1 MIKVYG
7 DIMLDRWIIGKADRV
22 SPEADVLIL
31 NENKQ
36 TFNLGG
42 AANLA
47 INLKSIDVDVE
58 LYGSIGKDKE
68 GLRVLK
74 LLAYTDINAN
84 LTNDSEITTTK
95 TRLVGDTGQHL
106 LRWDREKEYNGNEA
120 IERLKQNLE
129 VDFLKQNN
137 SIVVISD
144 YNKGTVTEE
153 TVEELLGI
161 ADIKLFVD
169 PKQDAR
175 FYDGAFLVKPNM
187 KEYEEW
193 NGAYNKTSA
202 LEFMRDHGWTW
213 LIVTAGANGIHVLNK
228 NGDYNYFKE
237 DTKEVSDVT
246 GAGDIVLA
254 VIVYAYN
261 KGLSIPSACELAS
274 YAATRSVEK
283 RGVVPVTLDDLDKGI
298 VWTNGVFDILHTGHL
313 KLLRHAHKLGKRLV
327 VGVNSDASVRRLKGE
342 NRPINNE
349 LKRKETLEELG
360 FIDEVIIFDEDTPID
375 TIKKIKPNIIVKGDD
390 YTVETTVGNE
400 MAKVVIFPRVEGH
413 STTDLIKKIK
423 Q

>member
-31 NENKQ
+31 NEHHQ

-47 INLKSIDVDVE
+47 INLKNINVDIE
-58 LYGSIGKDKE
+58 LYGAIGTDKE
-68 GLRVLK
+68 GIKVLK
-74 LLAYTDINAN
+74 LLENTDVIVN
-84 LTNDSEITTTK
+84 LASDLKITTTK
-95 TRLVGDTGQHL
+95 TRLVGNSGQHL
-106 LRWDREKEYNGNEA
+106 LRWDREEVYYGLDA
-120 IERLKQNLE
+120 IDRLKEN
-129 VDFLKQNN
+129 VYAND
-137 SIVVISD
+137 IVIISD
-144 YNKGTVTEE
+144 YNKGTVSEDTIED
-153 TVEELLGI
+153 LLSI

-187 KEYEEW
+187 KEYESW
-193 NGAYNKTSA
+193 NGKYNKTYA
-202 LEFMRDHGWTW
+202 LEYMRDHNWTW

-261 KGLSIPSACELAS
+261 KGLSIPSACELAC

-313 KLLRHAHKLGKRLV
+313 KLLRHAHTLGKRLV

>member
-31 NENKQ
+31 SEKQ
-36 TFNLGG
+36 QKFNLGG

-47 INLKSIDVDVE
+47 NNLKSIEVDTE
-58 LYGSIGKDKE
+58 LYGTIGTDKE
-68 GLRVLK
+68 GITVLE
-74 LLAYTDINAN
+74 LLGKTDIVSNI
-84 LTNDSEITTTK
+84 THSTSRTTTK
-95 TRLVGDTGQHL
+95 TRLVGDSGQHL
-106 LRWDREKEYNGNEA
+106 LRWDREEANSSHEA
-120 IERLKQNLE
+120 IDRLKENISNH
-129 VDFLKQNN
+129 D
-137 SIVVISD
+137 IVVISD

-153 TVEELLGI
+153 TVEDLLGI
-161 ADIKLFVD
+161 ADVQLFVD

-193 NGAYNKTSA
+193 NGTYNKTAA
-202 LEFMRDHGWTW
+202 LEFMRDHNWTW
-213 LIVTAGANGIHVLNK
+213 LIVTDSANGVHVLNT
-228 NGDYNYFKE
+228 DSTYHYYKE
-237 DTKEVSDVT
+237 DTKEVADVT

-254 VIVYAYN
+254 VIVYGYN
-261 KGLSIPSACELAS
+261 KGLSIPYACELAC

-283 RGVVPVTLDDLDKGI
+283 RGVVPVTLDDLDRGI

-349 LKRKETLEELG
+349 IKRKEVLEELP

-400 MAKVVIFPRVEGH
+400 MAKVVIFPRIEGH
-413 STTDLIKKIK
+413 STTELIKKIK